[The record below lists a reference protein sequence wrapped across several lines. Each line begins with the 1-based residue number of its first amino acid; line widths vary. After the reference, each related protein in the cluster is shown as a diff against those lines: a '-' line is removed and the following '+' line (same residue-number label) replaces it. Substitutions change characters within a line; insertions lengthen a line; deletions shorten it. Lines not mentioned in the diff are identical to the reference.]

1 LGATN
6 DKILE
11 MNVFKI
17 PATSESI
24 AKVKT
29 MMPIKKPSGYSYS
42 LLPSQNKAILQR
54 RHKEDIREKRTEQEK
69 RDIKLSRDQL
79 MPVKV
84 LFDKAEI
91 PVPDEIN
98 EVDTVGG
105 LLKFLNIH
113 KNLLKSKGVTKR
125 DINKA
130 HGEIARL
137 RLAEII
143 EAFGLRK
150 FGMEKAIPLYGLLIN
165 CNLNKEAEDLFNMI
179 ENISNNE
186 ILLLRGDSL

>member
-1 LGATN
+1 
-6 DKILE
+6 
-11 MNVFKI
+11 
-17 PATSESI
+17 
-24 AKVKT
+24 
-29 MMPIKKPSGYSYS
+29 
-42 LLPSQNKAILQR
+42 
-54 RHKEDIREKRTEQEK
+54 
-69 RDIKLSRDQL
+69 

-91 PVPDEIN
+91 PIPDGIN
-98 EVDTVGG
+98 EVDTVGD

-113 KNLLKSKGVTKR
+113 KNLLKSKGITKK

-143 EAFGLRK
+143 ESFGLRK

-165 CNLNKEAEDLFNMI
+165 CILNIEAEELFNMI

-186 ILLLRGDSL
+186 IYY